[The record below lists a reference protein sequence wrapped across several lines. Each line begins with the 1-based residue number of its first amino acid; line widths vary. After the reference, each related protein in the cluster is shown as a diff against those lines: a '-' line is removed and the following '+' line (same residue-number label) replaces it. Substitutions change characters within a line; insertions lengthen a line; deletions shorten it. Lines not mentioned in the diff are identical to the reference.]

1 MIKNGLPIKNA
12 NVALFGITFK
22 EDCPDIRNSKVFD
35 LARILNHSR
44 AIVEIYDPLINQS
57 EVDIDHSFSLVE
69 EPKNEYYDVIILAV
83 DHSIFCSM
91 PVSEVKKFG
100 IDEAIV
106 FDVKS
111 IFPIQDT
118 DDRL

>member
-1 MIKNGLPIKNA
+1 M
-12 NVALFGITFK
+12 
-22 EDCPDIRNSKVFD
+22 
-35 LARILNHSR
+35 
-44 AIVEIYDPLINQS
+44 
-57 EVDIDHSFSLVE
+57 DIDHSFSLVE